1 MQIIS
6 VLFLTT
12 LITVKFMFLTVN
24 IIYFCSVS
32 KLDNA
37 DEQAAQIRR
46 ELDGRLQLAEQMA
59 RVSGCFQ
66 IPKTYLHLRLS
77 GLIHSFCFQ
86 FLILKQTR
94 RSSDSITVWQ
104 MPFFLLWRIYVN
116 REVGRKQN
124 LFSKVVYHV
133 ILPFLHQQ
141 VQWWKKGYIIWTFGS
156 MYFGTKLDYILYT
169 KCIVLSW
176 GYKHVYVLLH
186 PVCSIIL
193 SIYYSLHFQLEVKVQ
208 NALEVA

>member
-12 LITVKFMFLTVN
+12 LLTTKCTFLTVN
-24 IIYFCSVS
+24 AIYFSSTS

-59 RVSGCFQ
+59 RVSICFW
-66 IPKTYLHLRLS
+66 IPETYLHVRWWWEWADTQFVFPVS
-77 GLIHSFCFQ
+77 HSEADQ
-86 FLILKQTR
+86 NA
-94 RSSDSITVWQ
+94 WQ
-104 MPFFLLWRIYVN
+104 MLFFLLWRMYVSRG
-116 REVGRKQN
+116 REEV
-124 LFSKVVYHV
+124 KVISQVVFCV

-141 VQWWKKGYIIWTFGS
+141 GQGWKKGYIICTFGS
-156 MYFGTKLDYILYT
+156 MYFVTELDYILYT
-169 KCIVLSW
+169 KCIVQPW

-186 PVCSIIL
+186 AVCNIIL
-193 SIYYSLHFQLEVKVQ
+193 SI
-208 NALEVA
+208 

>member
-66 IPKTYLHLRLS
+66 IAKTYLHLRLS

-104 MPFFLLWRIYVN
+104 MPFSLLWRIYVN
-116 REVGRKQN
+116 RG
-124 LFSKVVYHV
+124 
-133 ILPFLHQQ
+133 
-141 VQWWKKGYIIWTFGS
+141 
-156 MYFGTKLDYILYT
+156 
-169 KCIVLSW
+169 
-176 GYKHVYVLLH
+176 
-186 PVCSIIL
+186 
-193 SIYYSLHFQLEVKVQ
+193 
-208 NALEVA
+208 